1 MGEALI
7 QRGSTRRSAGEME
20 TAFGIKWRY
29 QVCCPK
35 PRLAAALK
43 LVLTACISKQSAS
56 MAAVSVTWALCAHAL
71 LVRSELVLVYGQLTA
86 L

>member
-7 QRGSTRRSAGEME
+7 QRGSTRHSPGEWE
-20 TAFGIKWRY
+20 TDFGVKQRY

-35 PRLAAALK
+35 PRLVAALN
-43 LVLTACISKQSAS
+43 LVLAACISKQSAS
-56 MAAVSVTWALCAHAL
+56 MAAQSGRWALCAHAL
-71 LVRSELVLVYGQLTA
+71 LVRNELVLLYGQLTA